1 MSTDYQQAR
10 VALGVRLRELRVS
23 RPGGRLTGTQLAQ
36 LLGWPHSKIYKLENG
51 KQTATPED
59 LRAWADATEQPGAFD
74 ELYARLQGFE
84 SQIRS
89 WRRQL
94 SSGHRPVQENWNA
107 EISRTRVIHTWQ
119 ESVVEGMLQTAEYA
133 QHIFTRYAELQSSP
147 RDIDEAVRARMRRQE
162 LLYQPGRK
170 FRIIMWEAALH
181 ARVCPPSVLSAQLD
195 RLTGVIGLDTLELG
209 IVPFGAPLK
218 IPAANGFYVLDDR
231 LAVTEDWHAEL
242 WLEDKDSI
250 TTYLKVWNLLRES
263 AVYGTEAQNV
273 INRARRSL
281 CSNEAR

>member
-10 VALGVRLRELRVS
+10 AALGVRLRELRIS
-23 RPGGRLTGTQLAQ
+23 RPGGRLTGPQLAQ
-36 LLGWPHSKIYKLENG
+36 RLGWTHSKIYKLENG
-51 KQTATPED
+51 KQTASPED
-59 LRAWADATEQPGAFD
+59 LRAWVDATEQPEAFA

-94 SSGHRPVQENWNA
+94 AAGHRPVQENWNT
-107 EISRTRVIHTWQ
+107 EIARTKVIHGWQ
-119 ESVVEGMLQTAEYA
+119 ESIIEGMLQTADYA
-133 QHIFTRYAELQSSP
+133 RHIFTRYAELQNSP
-147 RDIDEAVRARMRRQE
+147 RDTDAAVRARLRRQE

-181 ARVCPPSVLSAQLD
+181 ARICPPSALAAQLD
-195 RLTGVIGLDTLELG
+195 RLTGMIGLDTVELG
-209 IVPFGAPLK
+209 IVPFSASLK
-218 IPAANGFYVLDDR
+218 IPTANGFYVLDNR

-242 WLEDKDSI
+242 WLEDADSI
-250 TTYLKVWNLLRES
+250 ALYLNVWNTLRES
-263 AVYGTEAQNV
+263 AVFGTEAQNV

-281 CSNEAR
+281 CSP

>member
-10 VALGVRLRELRVS
+10 AALGVRLRELRIS
-23 RPGGRLTGTQLAQ
+23 RPGGRLTGPQLAQ
-36 LLGWPHSKIYKLENG
+36 RLGWTHSKIYKLENG
-51 KQTATPED
+51 KQTASPED
-59 LRAWADATEQPGAFD
+59 LRAWVDATEQPEAFA

-94 SSGHRPVQENWNA
+94 ASGHRPVQENWNT
-107 EISRTRVIHTWQ
+107 EISRTKVIHGWQ
-119 ESVVEGMLQTAEYA
+119 ESIIEGMLQTADYA
-133 QHIFTRYAELQSSP
+133 RHIFTRYAELQNSP
-147 RDIDEAVRARMRRQE
+147 RDTDEAVRARMRRQE

-170 FRIIMWEAALH
+170 FRIIMWEATLH
-181 ARVCPPSVLSAQLD
+181 AQICPPSALAAQLD
-195 RLTGVIGLDTLELG
+195 RLTGVIGLDTVELG
-209 IVPFGAPLK
+209 IVPFSASLK
-218 IPAANGFYVLDDR
+218 IPAANGFYVLDNR

-242 WLEDKDSI
+242 WLEDADSI
-250 TTYLKVWNLLRES
+250 ALYLNVWNTLRKS

-281 CSNEAR
+281 CSP

>member
-10 VALGVRLRELRVS
+10 AALGVRLRELRIS
-23 RPGGRLTGTQLAQ
+23 HPGGRLTGPQLAQ
-36 LLGWPHSKIYKLENG
+36 RLGWTHSKIYKLENG

-59 LRAWADATEQPGAFD
+59 LRAWVDATEQPDSFD
-74 ELYARLQGFE
+74 ELYARLKGFE

-94 SSGHRPVQENWNA
+94 ASGHRPVQENWNS
-107 EISRTRVIHTWQ
+107 EIARTKVILGWQ
-119 ESVVEGMLQTAEYA
+119 ESVIEGMLQTADYA
-133 QHIFTRYAELQSSP
+133 RHIFTRYAELQNSP
-147 RDIDEAVRARMRRQE
+147 RDTDEAVRARLRRQE

-170 FRIIMWEAALH
+170 FRILMWEAALH
-181 ARVCPPSVLSAQLD
+181 ARICPPSALAAQLD
-195 RLTGVIGLDTLELG
+195 RLTSVIGLDTVELG
-209 IVPFGAPLK
+209 IVPFSASLK
-218 IPAANGFYVLDDR
+218 IPTANGFYVLDNR

-242 WLEDKDSI
+242 WLEDAASI
-250 TTYLKVWNLLRES
+250 AVYLNVWNTLRES

-281 CSNEAR
+281 CSP

>member
-10 VALGVRLRELRVS
+10 IALGVRLRELRIS
-23 RPGGRLTGTQLAQ
+23 RPGGRLTGPQLAER
-36 LLGWPHSKIYKLENG
+36 LGWTHSKIYKLENG
-51 KQTATPED
+51 KQTASPED
-59 LRAWADATEQPGAFD
+59 LRAWVDATEQPEAFT
-74 ELYARLQGFE
+74 ELYARLRGFE

-94 SSGHRPVQENWNA
+94 ASGHRPVQDNWNT
-107 EISRTRVIHTWQ
+107 EIARTEVIYSWQ
-119 ESVVEGMLQTAEYA
+119 ESIIEGMLQTAEYA
-133 QHIFTRYAELQSSP
+133 RHIFIRYAKLQNSP
-147 RDIDEAVRARMRRQE
+147 GDTDEAVRARLRRQE

-181 ARVCPPSVLSAQLD
+181 ARICPPSALASQLD
-195 RLTGVIGLDTLELG
+195 RLIGIIGLDTVELG
-209 IVPFGAPLK
+209 IVPFSASLK
-218 IPAANGFYVLDDR
+218 IPTANGFYVLDNR

-242 WLEDKDSI
+242 WLEDADSI
-250 TTYLKVWNLLRES
+250 ALYLNVWNTLQES

-281 CSNEAR
+281 CSS

>member
-10 VALGVRLRELRVS
+10 AALGVRLRELRIS
-23 RPGGRLTGTQLAQ
+23 RPGGRLTGPQLAQ
-36 LLGWPHSKIYKLENG
+36 LLGWTHSKIYKLENG

-59 LRAWADATEQPGAFD
+59 LRAWVDATEQPESFD
-74 ELYARLQGFE
+74 ELYARLKGFE

-94 SSGHRPVQENWNA
+94 ASGHRPVQENWNT
-107 EISRTRVIHTWQ
+107 EIARTKVIYSWQ
-119 ESVVEGMLQTAEYA
+119 ESIIDGLLQTAEYA
-133 QHIFTRYAELQSSP
+133 RHIFTRYAELQNSP
-147 RDIDEAVRARMRRQE
+147 RDTDEAVRSRLRRQE

-181 ARVCPPSVLSAQLD
+181 ARICPPSALAAQLD
-195 RLTGVIGLDTLELG
+195 RLTGVIGLDTVELG
-209 IVPFGAPLK
+209 IVPFSASLK
-218 IPAANGFYVLDDR
+218 IPTANGFYVLDNR

-242 WLEDKDSI
+242 WLEDVDSI
-250 TTYLKVWNLLRES
+250 ALYLNVWNTLRDS

-273 INRARRSL
+273 INKARRSL
-281 CSNEAR
+281 CSP

>member
-10 VALGVRLRELRVS
+10 AALGVRLRELRVS

-59 LRAWADATEQPGAFD
+59 LRAWVDATEQPGAFD
-74 ELYARLQGFE
+74 ELYARLKGFE

-94 SSGHRPVQENWNA
+94 ASGHRPVQENWNA
-107 EISRTRVIHTWQ
+107 EIARTSVIHSWQ
-119 ESVVEGMLQTAEYA
+119 GSIVEGLLQTADYA
-133 QHIFTRYAELQSSP
+133 RHIFSRYAELRNTP
-147 RDIDEAVRARMRRQE
+147 RDTGEAVRARLRRQE

-170 FRIIMWEAALH
+170 FRIILWEAALH
-181 ARVCPPSVLSAQLD
+181 AQVCPPSVLSAQLD
-195 RLTGVIGLDTLELG
+195 RLTGVIGLNTLELG
-209 IVPFGAPLK
+209 IVPFSAPLK
-218 IPAANGFYVLDDR
+218 IAAANAFYVLDDR

-242 WLEDKDSI
+242 WLEDADSI

-263 AVYGTEAQNV
+263 ALYGTEAQNV

-281 CSNEAR
+281 GS